1 MAMNYMIPSA
11 TVLLITGV
19 VSADFIGFD
28 GTFTTN
34 AQGNNVAQMYAV
46 FDNADAVVVAALNM
60 DARLCG
66 VSSSE
71 FIHNDVQIGTGG
83 TWNPAASLDI
93 PNFSDSSNDSY
104 VTIGYGVGA
113 DAATNGTVLDL
124 IFGEINGDGPTFP
137 SGFGWYNGTPL
148 NEQGVSSFA
157 GGFAGISGYAAM
169 IGQFVWNGTAPLDFR
184 GEIAFN
190 TGSGTD
196 LVFDQDVF
204 LCPTPG
210 ALALFGLGGLATRRR
225 RG

>member
-1 MAMNYMIPSA
+1 M
-11 TVLLITGV
+11 T
-19 VSADFIGFD
+19 IGF
-28 GTFTTN
+28 
-34 AQGNNVAQMYAV
+34 
-46 FDNADAVVVAALNM
+46 
-60 DARLCG
+60 
-66 VSSSE
+66 
-71 FIHNDVQIGTGG
+71 
-83 TWNPAASLDI
+83 
-93 PNFSDSSNDSY
+93 
-104 VTIGYGVGA
+104 GVGA

-157 GGFAGISGYAAM
+157 GGFVGISGYAAM

-210 ALALFGLGGLATRRR
+210 ALALFGFVGFATRRR